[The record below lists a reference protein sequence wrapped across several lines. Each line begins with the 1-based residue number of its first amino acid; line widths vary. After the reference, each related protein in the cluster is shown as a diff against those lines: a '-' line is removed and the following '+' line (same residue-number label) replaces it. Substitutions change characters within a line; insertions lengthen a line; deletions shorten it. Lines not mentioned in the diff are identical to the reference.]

1 MSRLVY
7 SRIYY
12 LVLERGAHY
21 LITVK
26 GNQPALQAQ
35 LKACFLRTVQSIGA
49 GPCDCSGHIVCGFPL
64 SVFVLI
70 RGG

>member
-1 MSRLVY
+1 LSRLVY

-26 GNQPALQAQ
+26 GNQPALHAQ
-35 LKACFLRTVQSIGA
+35 LKSCFSSTVRSTGA
-49 GPCDCSGHIVCGFPL
+49 GSCNCSGHIVCGLPL
-64 SVFVLI
+64 TRF
-70 RGG
+70 RE